1 ARRDERDLAPLARL
15 VRYFGGIPA
24 GAPARVHLAQ
34 RYLEQQRLAEAELV
48 LLRANPE
55 YRDWDSSTW
64 AQEQL
69 VASQL
74 CGRSKQA
81 TPGQEAYRDACYA
94 PWSLADWP
102 DGPVAVARQR
112 VRSRGDSQN
121 QLNAGGPLRAT
132 LTPAATGNS
141 WRGPQG
147 LVLIDGGSQ
156 LLATDP

>member
-1 ARRDERDLAPLARL
+1 
-15 VRYFGGIPA
+15 
-24 GAPARVHLAQ
+24 
-34 RYLEQQRLAEAELV
+34 
-48 LLRANPE
+48 
-55 YRDWDSSTW
+55 
-64 AQEQL
+64 
-69 VASQL
+69 
-74 CGRSKQA
+74 
-81 TPGQEAYRDACYA
+81 
-94 PWSLADWP
+94 WP

-156 LLATDP
+156 LLATDPAGQIVNRISAGVPLVDNSLNRPLEVQCFRFGHLAVVGAGSRIASLDLRSNTQNGPGPLLWSS